1 MIRPR
6 RARETEE
13 ARMQLE
19 STSDESTPDESTPDE
34 LLSAA
39 RTARKQLDRERP
51 VERTAR
57 RQIE

>member
-13 ARMQLE
+13 ARMQL
-19 STSDESTPDESTPDE
+19 DLTPDESTPDE

-51 VERTAR
+51 VERPAR

>member
-1 MIRPR
+1 
-6 RARETEE
+6 
-13 ARMQLE
+13 MQLE
-19 STSDESTPDESTPDE
+19 STPDELTPDELTPDE

>member
-13 ARMQLE
+13 ARMQL
-19 STSDESTPDESTPDE
+19 DLTPDE